1 MKSPVNKLPVSL
13 LIGTLLLFILFSC
26 KKDPYEIGF
35 DLLPPTDTL
44 NVRTTDTITVEA
56 FSVIV
61 DSVRTDKV
69 SSLLLGS
76 MLDPVFGKTTGSFY
90 TQLELSSE
98 EPDFGDQP
106 VLDSLVLMLFYNNY
120 YGDTLT
126 RQHVRVY
133 ELSDDLVYDSVHY
146 SNDRLNVYPV
156 LLADQDFYVKPT
168 DSVKVGD
175 ETLAA
180 HLRINL
186 SKQTSYLGNKIL
198 YAPASA
204 LTSNSEFVKFFKGLY
219 VESTP
224 VNNGGSLFSFSVTNA
239 TSKLVVYFH
248 DGANP
253 TKDSLNYELTINDG
267 CGRFLHYDHNRYLDA
282 SQDLKRQILNHDSAQ
297 GRSKLF
303 LQGLGGV
310 RIKVKFPF
318 MKNFG
323 KGKVIAVN
331 DALLMFK
338 NYETDTTL
346 APPYS
351 LTLLRQDSVGTIGH
365 LPDEYEGTGYFGGTY
380 NATSRTYFFRI
391 TQYMQKILLNS
402 YSKSYDLYMYV
413 TNPRYNQVT
422 PNRIIL
428 DGTNPAI
435 PGSNTSRFQLKVTYT
450 ILN

>member
-1 MKSPVNKLPVSL
+1 MNKLPASL
-13 LIGTLLLFILFSC
+13 LIGIVLLLILFSC

-35 DLLPPTDTL
+35 DLLPPSDTL
-44 NVRTTDTITVEA
+44 NVRTTDTCTVEA

-90 TQLELSSE
+90 TQFELSSE
-98 EPDFGDQP
+98 EPDFGDRP

-126 RQHVRVY
+126 RQNVKVY
-133 ELSDDLVYDSVHY
+133 ELSDDLVYDSVHF
-146 SNDRLNVYPV
+146 SNDRLNTYPI
-156 LLADQDFYVKPT
+156 LLADQNFYPKPD

-175 ETLAA
+175 EKFAA

-186 SKQTSYLGNKIL
+186 SRQTSYLGNKIIS
-198 YAPASA
+198 APASA
-204 LTSNSEFVKFFKGLY
+204 LASNSEFVKFFKGLY
-219 VESTP
+219 VQSTP

-248 DGANP
+248 DGDNP
-253 TKDSLNYELTINDG
+253 THDSLSYELIINDG

-282 SQDLKRQILNHDSAQ
+282 NQDLKQQILNHDSTQ

-318 MKNFG
+318 MKDFG
-323 KGKVIAVN
+323 HGKVIAVN

-338 NYETDTTL
+338 NYETDTTF

-351 LTLLRQDSVGTIGH
+351 LTLLKQDSVGAIGH

-391 TQYMQKILLNS
+391 TQHMQKILLNS
-402 YSKSYDLYMYV
+402 YTKNYDLYMYV
-413 TNPRYNQVT
+413 TNPRYNLVT

-428 DGTNPAI
+428 NGTNPMV
-435 PGSNTSRFQLKVTYT
+435 PGDNTARFQLKVTYT